1 MTATPAPACVQQ
13 SLIEPC
19 ARLSRR
25 SSLALSDLRGLAEG
39 IDLDATQRDA
49 LRMPDP
55 SRPYGRR
62 VLMADPLLEVMVA
75 SWTPGVMCAPHDHG
89 GSVGAVKVLQG
100 RARHRVYKVEAG
112 ALVLAAEHTVEAGE
126 VLACGPDLIH
136 AMGDDG
142 AADPLMTLHLYTDSI
157 DFMVVYEPA
166 GPQTHV
172 VSGSCGAWVPH
183 DQPAQLLRSL
193 PGMLRRGELAG

>member
-25 SSLALSDLRGLAEG
+25 TSLDLGDLRALAEG
-39 IDLDATQRDA
+39 IELDGAQRAA
-49 LRMPDP
+49 LHMPDP
-55 SRPYGRR
+55 HHPYGRR
-62 VLMADPLLEVMVA
+62 VLMADALLEVMVA
-75 SWTPGVMCAPHDHG
+75 SWTRGVMCAPHDHG

-100 RARHRVYKVEAG
+100 RARHRVYRVEGG
-112 ALVLAAEHTVEAGE
+112 ALVLAHEHLADAGT

-142 AADPLMTLHLYTDSI
+142 ANEPLMTLHLYTDSI
-157 DFMVVYEPA
+157 DFMVVYEPDID
-166 GPQTHV
+166 QTHV
-172 VSGSCGAWVPH
+172 VSGSCGAWVPR
-183 DQPAQLLRSL
+183 DQPALLVRSVA
-193 PGMLRRGELAG
+193 GILRRGDLAD